1 MIAVR
6 AVIVLIAVAAIAW
19 LAAGIVAS
27 RAQDELRDL
36 VNDTERPTPAQLR
49 RAHELR
55 REAERATPGQRP
67 ALIEATLLLKGDDT
81 TAARRVLEQAVRKEP
96 DNAEAW
102 LLLARATEDDD
113 PARAERAMAR
123 VRALAPDVP
132 PP

>member
-6 AVIVLIAVAAIAW
+6 AVIVLIAVAAITW
-19 LAAGIVAS
+19 LAAGVAAT
-27 RAQDELRDL
+27 RAQDELRAL
-36 VNDTERPTPAQLR
+36 VSGTERPTAAQIARADELR
-49 RAHELR
+49 RA
-55 REAERATPGQRP
+55 AERATPGQRA
-67 ALIEATLLLKGDDT
+67 ALMEATLRLKGAD
-81 TAARRVLEQAVRKEP
+81 AAGARRVLERTVRKEP

-113 PARAERAMAR
+113 PAGSERAMAR

>member
-6 AVIVLIAVAAIAW
+6 AAIVLIAVAAIAW
-19 LAAGIVAS
+19 LGAGVAAS

-36 VNDTERPTPAQLR
+36 VNDTERPTPAQVR

-55 REAERATPGQRP
+55 ERAERGTPGQRA
-67 ALIEATLLLKGDDT
+67 ALIEATLLLKGDD
-81 TAARRVLEQAVRKEP
+81 AAGAGRVLERAVREEP
-96 DNAEAW
+96 ENAEAW

-113 PARAERAMAR
+113 PARSEQAMAR